1 MSAGME
7 SNYLKI
13 QEQFGAESLEQ
24 LLELLNK
31 LKNIKP

>member
-1 MSAGME
+1 ME

-13 QEQFGAESLEQ
+13 QEQFGEESLAQ

-31 LKNIKP
+31 LKSLKP